1 MTKEEIRALCLKKKI
16 TKKRLTEL
24 GYTKVYGLKIP
35 LELLTDQELEE
46 GYRYVGSCADEA
58 AFFDNDRKWHI
69 LCDSESAIKR
79 EIEKRK
85 AAK

>member
-16 TKKRLTEL
+16 TKKRLSEL

-46 GYRYVGSCADEA
+46 GYRYVIECADAA
-58 AFFDNDRKWHI
+58 AFFDNVRKWNI
-69 LCDSESAIKR
+69 LCESERAIER
-79 EIEKRK
+79 EIGKRK
-85 AAK
+85 ASK